1 VTAPEDDIDNPIDR
15 VRDARVIQQLR
26 PLVKRAIAFAR
37 EELEPRILRGLAQQR
52 PRFTVPEAVV
62 FAEGLTEAAV
72 NKVTKDFSEF
82 DRGVF
87 RSAVARRLE
96 GLLEELRGGWYPVK
110 GAGPIGGRGRL

>member
-1 VTAPEDDIDNPIDR
+1 MPEDDTTNPIDQVRASR
-15 VRDARVIQQLR
+15 VVQQLR

-37 EELEPRILRGLAQQR
+37 EELEPRILRGLAEQR

-72 NKVTKDFSEF
+72 TKVTKDFSDF

-87 RSAVARRLE
+87 RTAVARRLE
-96 GLLEELRGGWYPVK
+96 GLVEELRGGWYPVK